1 MPHQQFTSWKRFGL
15 LLITA
20 FLIFAAGGY
29 FTQSLYADQPQME
42 AALVALKN
50 AREHLEKA
58 TDDKGGHKKKA
69 MEHIRKAIV
78 EVEKGIAFDRR
89 H

>member
-1 MPHQQFTSWKRFGL
+1 MKQNRLRLVIAAL
-15 LLITA
+15 LLLLPVA
-20 FLIFAAGGY
+20 GY
-29 FTQSLYADQPQME
+29 FSQQVFADQPQME
-42 AALVALKN
+42 AALAALKN
-50 AREHLEKA
+50 AREHLAKA
-58 TDDKGGHKKKA
+58 TDDKGGHRKKA

>member
-1 MPHQQFTSWKRFGL
+1 MQPKRFWIVIAAL
-15 LLITA
+15 LLMLPIA
-20 FLIFAAGGY
+20 GY
-29 FTQSLYADQPQME
+29 FSQQVFADQPQME

-50 AREHLEKA
+50 SLEHLEKA
-58 TDDKGGHKKKA
+58 TDDKGGHRKKA
-69 MEHIRKAIV
+69 IGHIRKAIV

>member
-1 MPHQQFTSWKRFGL
+1 MKQKRLWIVVAVL
-15 LLITA
+15 LL
-20 FLIFAAGGY
+20 LLPAAGY
-29 FTQSLYADQPQME
+29 FSQQVFADQPQME
-42 AALVALKN
+42 MALTALKT

-58 TDDKGGHKKKA
+58 TDDKGGHRKKA
-69 MEHIRKAIV
+69 MEHVRKAIA

>member
-1 MPHQQFTSWKRFGL
+1 MKTKRFWILIAAL
-15 LLITA
+15 LVVLP
-20 FLIFAAGGY
+20 AAGY
-29 FTQSLYADQPQME
+29 FSQQLYADQPQME

-78 EVEKGIAFDRR
+78 EVEKGIAFERR

>member
-1 MPHQQFTSWKRFGL
+1 MKQNRRWIVIAAL
-15 LLITA
+15 LLA
-20 FLIFAAGGY
+20 LPVAGY
-29 FTQSLYADQPQME
+29 FSQQVFADQPQME
-42 AALVALKN
+42 ASLVALKN

-58 TDDKGGHKKKA
+58 TDDKGGHRKKA

-78 EVEKGIAFDRR
+78 EVEKGIAYDRR

>member
-1 MPHQQFTSWKRFGL
+1 MKPNRLWIVIATL
-15 LLITA
+15 LLLLLPVA
-20 FLIFAAGGY
+20 GY
-29 FTQSLYADQPQME
+29 FSQQVFADQPQME

-58 TDDKGGHKKKA
+58 TDDKGGHRKKA
-69 MEHIRKAIV
+69 MEHIRKAII

>member
-1 MPHQQFTSWKRFGL
+1 MQPKRLWIVVVAL
-15 LLITA
+15 LLVLPIA
-20 FLIFAAGGY
+20 GY
-29 FTQSLYADQPQME
+29 FSQQVFADQPQME

-58 TDDKGGHKKKA
+58 TDDKGGHRKKA
-69 MEHIRKAIV
+69 MEHIRKAIA
-78 EVEKGIAFDRR
+78 EVEKGMAYDRR